1 MNRLN
6 YTDLSNQ
13 EAEDIYNELKKQ
25 CNSVKWIEFSLSLA
39 WNDYK
44 RGRFDYDG
52 ATFVQEYN
60 GNFWEVASFI
70 HDWLNVI
77 GYVGKQVDL
86 YFIKIMIKLQYPE
99 NIIFER
105 CKWMQYT
112 FLNKLIHRIKRN
124 FKGDKLPEILINK

>member
-6 YTDLSNQ
+6 YTDLSIK

-25 CNSVKWIEFSLSLA
+25 CNNVKWIEFSLSLA

-44 RGRFDYDG
+44 KGHFDYDG
-52 ATFVQEYN
+52 ATFVQEHN
-60 GNFWEVASFI
+60 GNFWEAASFI

-124 FKGDKLPEILINK
+124 FKGDKLPKILINK